1 MMHEKKGTNEMKALR
16 KSLDYY
22 AEGYNDAQRLVNW
35 NAQHKRVARDLL
47 AELSQK
53 IVENEQEAYHGASPR
68 ARARARREFKRLFA
82 LRAGF
87 LDGYRAATGVDL
99 ATSEKAG

>member
-1 MMHEKKGTNEMKALR
+1 MKRAMKG
-16 KSLDYY
+16 LDYY

-47 AELSQK
+47 DELSQK
-53 IVENEQEAYHGASPR
+53 IVDQEQEAYYGNSPR
-68 ARARARREFKRLFA
+68 ARARARREFNRLFA

-99 ATSEKAG
+99 ATSEKDG

>member
-1 MMHEKKGTNEMKALR
+1 MKRAMKG
-16 KSLDYY
+16 LDYY

-47 AELSQK
+47 DELSQK
-53 IVENEQEAYHGASPR
+53 IVSHEQEAYHGASPR

-99 ATSEKAG
+99 ATSEKEG